1 MLKIVHIAKVIDR
14 IRLVVFSVIDRIG
27 SVVLD
32 FNLVLSGL
40 IVELELDAIGRA
52 VAVITEG
59 GRTTIVTA
67 EDVLAL
73 CRGCLFSVLTVA
85 YLS

>member
-27 SVVLD
+27 SVILD

-40 IVELELDAIGRA
+40 IVEL
-52 VAVITEG
+52 
-59 GRTTIVTA
+59 
-67 EDVLAL
+67 
-73 CRGCLFSVLTVA
+73 
-85 YLS
+85 

>member
-32 FNLVLSGL
+32 LNLVLSGL
-40 IVELELDAIGRA
+40 IVEL
-52 VAVITEG
+52 
-59 GRTTIVTA
+59 
-67 EDVLAL
+67 
-73 CRGCLFSVLTVA
+73 
-85 YLS
+85 